1 MINEKDELAKNFQQ
15 NLQKSVKMMNDLISE
30 LNQKVQDRE
39 GFDSINSLIKD
50 LSKQLDDLKRLDTL
64 EEE

>member
-50 LSKQLDDLKRLDTL
+50 LSQQLDDLKRLDTL

>member
-39 GFDSINSLIKD
+39 GFDSTNSLIKD
-50 LSKQLDDLKRLDTL
+50 LSQQLDDLKRLDTL

>member
-50 LSKQLDDLKRLDTL
+50 LSQQLDDLKRLNTL

>member
-1 MINEKDELAKNFQQ
+1 MINEKDELAKSFQQ
-15 NLQKSVKMMNDLISE
+15 NLQKSLKMMNDLILE

-50 LSKQLDDLKRLDTL
+50 LSQQLEDLKRLDTL

>member
-15 NLQKSVKMMNDLISE
+15 NLQKAVKMMNDLITE

-39 GFDSINSLIKD
+39 GLDSINTLIKD
-50 LSKQLDDLKRLDTL
+50 LSQQLDDLKGLDTQ